1 MFVSQSVFWV
11 PKNQIIDDF
20 GTENWLVCGL
30 QVPPIPA
37 LILIEILSKKRAK
50 LSTLLLPFEGKY
62 FLSEEVD
69 IQIKNGD
76 ADKKIDSIRQRYYK
90 SAIVNELDGL
100 SVEFDDW
107 HFNLRKSNTEPLIRL
122 NLEARSYQMMTEKLV
137 KIIKLIGS

>member
-1 MFVSQSVFWV
+1 
-11 PKNQIIDDF
+11 
-20 GTENWLVCGL
+20 
-30 QVPPIPA
+30 
-37 LILIEILSKKRAK
+37 
-50 LSTLLLPFEGKY
+50 
-62 FLSEEVD
+62 LSEEVN

>member
-1 MFVSQSVFWV
+1 MM
-11 PKNQIIDDF
+11 NQDAIFGGEGSGHYYFRDF
-20 GTENWLVCGL
+20 FYADSGI
-30 QVPPIPA
+30 IPA
-37 LILIEILSKKRAK
+37 LILTEILSKKRAK
-50 LSTLLLPFEGKY
+50 LSTLLLPFEEKY
-62 FLSEEVD
+62 FLSEEVN

-122 NLEARSYQMMTEKLV
+122 NLEARSYQMMTAKLV
-137 KIIKLIGS
+137 EIIKLIGS